1 VIRKKETVRL
11 FAKDI
16 TGDLVKDR
24 QEVTIN
30 WRAGQLVLDEPSFN
44 GGKDIGPDPFT
55 TVLSGLV
62 GCTLT
67 TLRMY
72 VKRKAWDITDIHCSV
87 NLLQKTEPF
96 ETSIFRTISFGQQV
110 TDEQKE
116 RLLWVARNCP
126 VAKLLQGEI
135 KIDTHLSDD
144 ADVPAGSGN
153 YPPLDEDS
161 NHVTASYALQLS
173 GSVL

>member
-1 VIRKKETVRL
+1 MIRKKQTIRL

-24 QEVTIN
+24 QEVIVN

-72 VKRKAWDITDIHCSV
+72 ITRKGWDVKDIHCSV
-87 NLLQKTEPF
+87 NMLQQTEPF
-96 ETSIFRTISFGQQV
+96 KTSIFRTLSFGQSV
-110 TDEQKE
+110 TDDQKE
-116 RLLWVARNCP
+116 RLLWVAKNCP

-135 KIDTHLSDD
+135 NIDTRLSDD
-144 ADVPAGSGN
+144 PTVPAGMGN
-153 YPPLDEDS
+153 YPPPDEASIDATDNDS
-161 NHVTASYALQLS
+161 TRL
-173 GSVL
+173 

>member
-1 VIRKKETVRL
+1 MIRKKQTVRL
-11 FAKDI
+11 FPKDI
-16 TGDLVKDR
+16 SGDIVKDR

-30 WRAGQLVLDEPSFN
+30 WRAGQLVLDEPAFN

-55 TVLSGLV
+55 TVLAGLV

-72 VKRKAWDITDIHCSV
+72 IKKKGWDITDIHCSV
-87 NLLQKTEPF
+87 NMHQQTEPF
-96 ETSIFRTISFGQQV
+96 KTSIFRTLSFGQLV

-116 RLLWVARNCP
+116 RLLWIAVNCP

-135 KIDTHLSDD
+135 NIDTRLSDD
-144 ADVPAGSGN
+144 STVPAGMGN
-153 YPPLDEDS
+153 YPPLDQASTDATED
-161 NHVTASYALQLS
+161 YATHL
-173 GSVL
+173 

>member
-1 VIRKKETVRL
+1 MVRKKQTVHL

-24 QEVTIN
+24 QEVTID
-30 WRAGQLVLDEPSFN
+30 WRRGELVLDEPSFN

-55 TVLSGLV
+55 TVLSGLI

-72 VKRKAWDITDIHCSV
+72 IQKKGWDITDIHCSV
-87 NLLQKTEPF
+87 NMLQEAEPF
-96 ETSIFRTISFGQQV
+96 KTTIFRTISFGQPV
-110 TDEQKE
+110 MDEQKE
-116 RLLWVARNCP
+116 RLLWVAKNCP

-135 KIDTHLSDD
+135 VIDTDLSDD
-144 ADVPAGSGN
+144 AAVSAGSGN
-153 YPPLDEDS
+153 YPPSDEES
-161 NHVTASYALQLS
+161 TQTTKNYALQL
-173 GSVL
+173 

>member
-1 VIRKKETVRL
+1 MIHRKQTVHL

-16 TGDLVKDR
+16 TGDLVKGR

-30 WRAGQLVLDEPSFN
+30 WRMGQLVLDEPSFN

-55 TVLSGLV
+55 TVLSGLI

-72 VKRKAWDITDIHCSV
+72 IHRKGWDITDIHCSV
-87 NLLQKTEPF
+87 NISQEIEPF
-96 ETSIFRTISFGQQV
+96 KTMIFRTVSFGQPV
-110 TDEQKE
+110 TDAQKE

-135 KIDTHLSDD
+135 QIDTHLSDD
-144 ADVPAGSGN
+144 AAARAGSGN
-153 YPPLDEDS
+153 YPPLDEES
-161 NHVTASYALQLS
+161 AETTKNYAVQA
-173 GSVL
+173 

>member
-1 VIRKKETVRL
+1 MIRKKQIVRL

-16 TGDLVKDR
+16 TGELIKDR
-24 QEVTIN
+24 QEVIVK

-44 GGKDIGPDPFT
+44 GGKDLGPDPFT
-55 TVLSGLV
+55 SVLSGLV
-62 GCTLT
+62 ACTVT

-72 VKRKAWDITDIHCSV
+72 IKRKGWDITDIHCSV
-87 NLLQKTEPF
+87 NMLQETEPF
-96 ETSIFRTISFGQQV
+96 KTSIFRTVSFGQEV

-135 KIDTHLSDD
+135 AIDTHLSDD
-144 ADVPAGSGN
+144 ASVPAGSGN
-153 YPPLDEDS
+153 YPPVDEES
-161 NHVTASYALQLS
+161 TRTTENYSLQL
-173 GSVL
+173 

>member
-1 VIRKKETVRL
+1 MIRLKKTMRL

-24 QEVTIN
+24 QEITIN

-55 TVLSGLV
+55 TVLSGLI

-72 VKRKAWDITDIHCSV
+72 INKKEWDITDIHCSV
-87 NLLQKTEPF
+87 NMLQETEPF
-96 ETSIFRTISFGQQV
+96 KTSIFRTLSFGQPV
-110 TDEQKE
+110 TEEQKE
-116 RLLWVARNCP
+116 RLLWIAKNCP

-135 KIDTHLSDD
+135 VIETHLSNDVAKP
-144 ADVPAGSGN
+144 ADNGN
-153 YPPLDEDS
+153 
-161 NHVTASYALQLS
+161 
-173 GSVL
+173 

>member
-1 VIRKKETVRL
+1 MIRKKQTIRL
-11 FAKDI
+11 FPKDI
-16 TGDLVKDR
+16 TGDIVKDR

-30 WRAGQLVLDEPSFN
+30 WRAGQLILDEPTFN

-72 VKRKAWDITDIHCSV
+72 IKEKGWDITDIHCSV
-87 NLLQKTEPF
+87 NMHQQVEPF
-96 ETSIFRTISFGQQV
+96 KTSIFRTLSFGQPV
-110 TDEQKE
+110 TDAQKE
-116 RLLWVARNCP
+116 RLLWIAVHCP

-135 KIDTHLSDD
+135 NIDTRLSDD
-144 ADVPAGSGN
+144 PTVSAGMGN
-153 YPPLDEDS
+153 YPLSDEVSIDDS
-161 NHVTASYALQLS
+161 KKFTTQ
-173 GSVL
+173 

>member
-1 VIRKKETVRL
+1 MMRKKLTVRL

-16 TGDLVKDR
+16 TGDLHKDR

-30 WRAGQLVLDEPSFN
+30 WRAGQLILDEPSFN
-44 GGKDIGPDPFT
+44 GGKDLGPDPFS

-72 VKRKAWDITDIHCSV
+72 INRKKWDITEIHCSV
-87 NLLQKTEPF
+87 NMLQQTEPF
-96 ETSIFRTISFGQQV
+96 KTSIFRTLSFGKPV
-110 TDEQKE
+110 TGEQKE
-116 RLLWVARNCP
+116 RLLWVAKNCP

-135 KIDTHLSDD
+135 DIDTRLSDD
-144 ADVPAGSGN
+144 PTVPAGAGN
-153 YPPLDEDS
+153 YPPSDKAS
-161 NHVTASYALQLS
+161 NDATENYSMQ
-173 GSVL
+173 

>member
-1 VIRKKETVRL
+1 MIHKKKTIRL

-44 GGKDIGPDPFT
+44 GGKDLGPDPFT

-72 VKRKAWDITDIHCSV
+72 ITKKGWDITDIHCSV
-87 NLLQKTEPF
+87 NMLQQKEPF
-96 ETSIFRTISFGQQV
+96 KTSIFRTLSFGQPV

-116 RLLWVARNCP
+116 RLLWVAMNCP
-126 VAKLLQGEI
+126 VARLLQGEI
-135 KIDTHLSDD
+135 SIDTRLSEDPS
-144 ADVPAGSGN
+144 VPAGTGD
-153 YPPLDEDS
+153 YPPADQASAD
-161 NHVTASYALQLS
+161 VTENYSAQ
-173 GSVL
+173 G

>member
-1 VIRKKETVRL
+1 MIHKKQIIHL

-30 WRAGQLVLDEPSFN
+30 WRAGHLVLDEPSFN

-55 TVLSGLV
+55 TVLSGLL

-72 VKRKAWDITDIHCSV
+72 IKRKGWDITDIHCSV
-87 NLLQKTEPF
+87 NMLQETEPF
-96 ETSIFRTISFGQQV
+96 KTTIFRTVSFDQPV

-116 RLLWVARNCP
+116 RLLWVAKNCP

-135 KIDTHLSDD
+135 MIDTHLSDD
-144 ADVPAGSGN
+144 AKVRAGSGN
-153 YPPLDEDS
+153 YPPSDEES
-161 NHVTASYALQLS
+161 TQTTKNYSLQL
-173 GSVL
+173 

>member
-1 VIRKKETVRL
+1 MIRKKETLRL

-16 TGDLVKDR
+16 TGDLVNGR
-24 QEVTIN
+24 QEITIN

-62 GCTLT
+62 GCMLT

-72 VKRKAWDITDIHCSV
+72 IKRKKWNITDIHCSI
-87 NLLQKTEPF
+87 NISQQMDPF
-96 ETSIFRTISFGQQV
+96 KSTIFRTLSFGQPV

-116 RLLWVARNCP
+116 RLLWVAVNCP
-126 VAKLLQGEI
+126 VARLLQGEI
-135 KIDTHLSDD
+135 VINTHLSDD
-144 ADVPAGSGN
+144 PSAAAGTGN
-153 YPPLDEDS
+153 YPPVDEES
-161 NHVTASYALQLS
+161 ASTTENYAAQL
-173 GSVL
+173 

>member
-1 VIRKKETVRL
+1 MIRKKQTLRL
-11 FAKDI
+11 FPKDI

-30 WRAGQLVLDEPSFN
+30 WRAGQLVLDEPTFN

-55 TVLSGLV
+55 TILSGLV

-72 VKRKAWDITDIHCSV
+72 INKKGWDITDIHCSV
-87 NLLQKTEPF
+87 NMLQQTEPF
-96 ETSIFRTISFGQQV
+96 KTSIFRTLSFGQPV

-116 RLLWVARNCP
+116 RLFWVAVNCP

-135 KIDTHLSDD
+135 IINTHLSDD
-144 ADVPAGSGN
+144 PTVSAGMGN
-153 YPPLDEDS
+153 YPPSDS
-161 NHVTASYALQLS
+161 TDATENYMTQ
-173 GSVL
+173 

>member
-1 VIRKKETVRL
+1 MIRKKQTPRL

-16 TGDLVKDR
+16 TGDIVKKR
-24 QEVTIN
+24 QGVTVN

-55 TVLSGLV
+55 TVLSGLI

-72 VKRKAWDITDIHCSV
+72 IKKKGWDITDIHCSA
-87 NLLQKTEPF
+87 NMLQQTEPF
-96 ETSIFRTISFGQQV
+96 KTTIFRTLSFSQPV
-110 TDEQKE
+110 TDAQKE
-116 RLLWVARNCP
+116 RLLWIAVNCP

-135 KIDTHLSDD
+135 NIDTHLS
-144 ADVPAGSGN
+144 
-153 YPPLDEDS
+153 EDP
-161 NHVTASYALQLS
+161 TASAGTGNCPPSDEASTGATENYSTQ
-173 GSVL
+173 

>member
-1 VIRKKETVRL
+1 MIRKKKTIRL

-30 WRAGQLVLDEPSFN
+30 WRAGQFVLDEPSFN

-55 TVLSGLV
+55 TVLAGLV

-72 VKRKAWDITDIHCSV
+72 IQRKGWNITDIHCSV
-87 NLLQKTEPF
+87 NMQQETDPF
-96 ETSIFRTISFGQQV
+96 KTSIFRTITFGQPP
-110 TDEQKE
+110 TDAQKE
-116 RLLWVARNCP
+116 RLLWVAKNCP
-126 VAKLLQGEI
+126 VAKLLEGTI
-135 KIDTHLSDD
+135 VIDTHLSED
-144 ADVPAGSGN
+144 AAMPAGTGN
-153 YPPLDEDS
+153 YPASDAASIE
-161 NHVTASYALQLS
+161 VTGNYNSQP
-173 GSVL
+173 

>member
-1 VIRKKETVRL
+1 MIRKKATVRL

-16 TGDLVKDR
+16 TGELVKDR
-24 QEVTIN
+24 QEVTIR

-44 GGKDIGPDPFT
+44 GGNDIGPDPFT

-72 VKRKAWDITDIHCSV
+72 IRRKGWDITDIHCSV
-87 NLLQKTEPF
+87 NMLQETEPF
-96 ETSIFRTISFGQQV
+96 KTLIFRTLSFGQPV

-116 RLLWVARNCP
+116 RLLWVAKNCP

-135 KIDTHLSDD
+135 VLDTYLSDD
-144 ADVPAGSGN
+144 VTAPAGTGN
-153 YPPLDEDS
+153 YPPSDPTSTL
-161 NHVTASYALQLS
+161 VTENYASQL
-173 GSVL
+173 

>member
-1 VIRKKETVRL
+1 MIRKKESVRL

-16 TGDLVKDR
+16 TGYLVKDR

-55 TVLSGLV
+55 AVLSGLV

-72 VKRKAWDITDIHCSV
+72 IQRKGWDITDIHCSV
-87 NLLQKTEPF
+87 NMLQETEPLK
-96 ETSIFRTISFGQQV
+96 TSIFRTLSFGPV
-110 TDEQKE
+110 TEGQKE
-116 RLLWVARNCP
+116 RLLWVAKNCP
-126 VAKLLQGEI
+126 VAKLLQGAI
-135 KIDTHLSDD
+135 VINTQLSDD
-144 ADVPAGSGN
+144 PAVPAGTGN
-153 YPPLDEDS
+153 YPPSDAES
-161 NHVTASYALQLS
+161 NQATENYSSQL
-173 GSVL
+173 

>member
-1 VIRKKETVRL
+1 MIRKKETVRL

-16 TGDLVKDR
+16 IGDLVKGR

-44 GGKDIGPDPFT
+44 GGKDLGPDPFT
-55 TVLSGLV
+55 AVLSGLV

-72 VKRKAWDITDIHCSV
+72 IEKKGWDITDIHCSV
-87 NLLQKTEPF
+87 NLMQKAEPF
-96 ETSIFRTISFGQQV
+96 RTSIFRTLSFGQPV

-116 RLLWVARNCP
+116 RLLWVAKHCP
-126 VAKLLQGEI
+126 VARLLQGEI
-135 KIDTHLSDD
+135 AIDTYLSDD
-144 ADVPAGSGN
+144 AEVPAGTGN
-153 YPPLDEDS
+153 YPPIDAES
-161 NHVTASYALQLS
+161 TQATENYASQL
-173 GSVL
+173 